1 MMNIQKRIY
10 KFNAQKKEMH
20 SRIDGLADSSNLVG
34 SWIDE
39 NNFILTHKNP
49 FIVFHLEGDITE
61 TEEKGKLKI
70 FVIAGYRYML
80 LYTLPFGLILYGML
94 KWSGDFEKGVL
105 WVFTGIS
112 LSIFVFLFTSFL
124 MNNFKNSFKK
134 ALKII

>member
-1 MMNIQKRIY
+1 MNIQKRIY

-20 SRIDGLADSSNLVG
+20 SRIDGLSENSSLIG

-39 NNFILTHKNP
+39 NNFILIHKNP

-70 FVIAGYRYML
+70 FVIAGYRYIL
-80 LYTLPFGLILYGML
+80 LYTLPFGLILYGLL
-94 KWSGDFEKGVL
+94 KWPSDFEKGVL
-105 WVFTGIS
+105 WVFTGVS
-112 LSIFVFLFTSFL
+112 LSVFVFLFTSFL
-124 MNNFKNSFKK
+124 MHNFKNSFKK